1 MSTRNQKL
9 PRRDLLDVIGR
20 RMARL
25 TPDQAVVA
33 WAELAR
39 RVEALGEMDL
49 PKFKHLVQA
58 IRSATIAGRQR
69 KAVIGDA

>member
-1 MSTRNQKL
+1 MSARNQKL

-25 TPDQAVVA
+25 TPDQTAVA

-39 RVEALGEMDL
+39 RVEALGEVDL

-58 IRSATIAGRQR
+58 IRKATIAGRQR